1 MASLDWSQCPAV
13 ESIPGKVS
21 GAWVLRGTR
30 TPVKVLFE
38 NLEAGMSIEEV
49 IEQFPVSREQID
61 SLMAF
66 VARSLEQQAPRIDE
80 SHCNKCGG
88 TRRHFVRRE
97 HVVNGHDDEVSW
109 SETMQILECCGC
121 SELSVRKRSWFSEW
135 DQSEPVMERGV
146 QDQTYPPPLFRPLPR
161 WIDKIEDDSVEDV
174 LREVYSNLQA
184 GNSISAAMGIRLL
197 IDRIMNIKVGDLGSF
212 TGTLEEMRKQGLIG
226 QDEKEKL
233 LDPVIDA
240 GSAAAHRA
248 YRPKAD
254 HLNTMMD
261 TVENLVYRLL
271 VLPRSVDELRR
282 ATPQRRR

>member
-1 MASLDWSQCPAV
+1 
-13 ESIPGKVS
+13 
-21 GAWVLRGTR
+21 
-30 TPVKVLFE
+30 
-38 NLEAGMSIEEV
+38 
-49 IEQFPVSREQID
+49 
-61 SLMAF
+61 
-66 VARSLEQQAPRIDE
+66 
-80 SHCNKCGG
+80 
-88 TRRHFVRRE
+88 
-97 HVVNGHDDEVSW
+97 
-109 SETMQILECCGC
+109 
-121 SELSVRKRSWFSEW
+121 
-135 DQSEPVMERGV
+135 
-146 QDQTYPPPLFRPLPR
+146 
-161 WIDKIEDDSVEDV
+161 
-174 LREVYSNLQA
+174 LQA

-254 HLNTMMD
+254 QLNTMMD